1 MVWISK
7 SCWLKTS
14 VEYGGPGRPSQLGVV
29 VTNCGYSDWSTMDF
43 PYSMQLALR
52 VRREGSDYIVEACIP
67 EASLI
72 PASAASTAF
81 AEGASLPIRV
91 SSGKVG
97 SPASEWTQL
106 RICHLMEDVSP
117 AGVGKDGKENV
128 DFGLQLQAACEA
140 LPLSG
145 VAAGLYACSPKPG
158 GGFQAQFD
166 RLHIVSGRLPGH
178 IVQSH
183 LLGLAYFLVNYVLFL
198 QRFLL
203 TLHYTE
209 HRKLFKPSCGWLNHL
224 APYLLSPLFGV
235 PAGAYRL
242 HHVVM
247 HHVED
252 NAWGWDLSS
261 TEGFRRDSLAGFVVY
276 WLRFLL
282 VSGIEL
288 PLYALRRGRH
298 SHAAT
303 AAAAMAG
310 GWLLTVLLWQR
321 CAVATFYT
329 LLLPYLVSSFALMFG
344 NWSQHIFV
352 DLDAPRDDYKL
363 TYNCLACPDNPKTYN
378 DGYHII
384 HHANSRLHWSE
395 MPAAFV
401 QQLELH
407 DAKDALAFK
416 GIGFFDVGLAVFTGR
431 LGWLA
436 DRIVPCGPKQ
446 AARSRQE
453 WVQLLQHRLQPVTR
467 VKVA

>member
-1 MVWISK
+1 M
-7 SCWLKTS
+7 
-14 VEYGGPGRPSQLGVV
+14 RRLGL
-29 VTNCGYSDWSTMDF
+29 SLLLDERDE
-43 PYSMQLALR
+43 PALHLLCN
-52 VRREGSDYIVEACIP
+52 VLFTTV
-67 EASLI
+67 
-72 PASAASTAF
+72 PAAVLLHAF
-81 AEGASLPIRV
+81 R
-91 SSGKVG
+91 
-97 SPASEWTQL
+97 
-106 RICHLMEDVSP
+106 
-117 AGVGKDGKENV
+117 
-128 DFGLQLQAACEA
+128 
-140 LPLSG
+140 
-145 VAAGLYACSPKPG
+145 
-158 GGFQAQFD
+158 
-166 RLHIVSGRLPGH
+166 
-178 IVQSH
+178 VQSH
-183 LLGLAYFLVNYVLFL
+183 WIGLAYFVVNYVLFL

-209 HRKLFKPSCGWLNHL
+209 HRKLFKPNCGWLNHL

-242 HHVVM
+242 HHVLM

-261 TEGFRRDSLAGFVVY
+261 TEGFRRDSLAGFVFY

-288 PLYALRRGRH
+288 PLYALRRSRH

-310 GWLLTVLLWQR
+310 GWLLTAVLWQR

-352 DLDAPRDDYKL
+352 DPDAPRDDYKL

-378 DGYHII
+378 DGYHVI